1 VVYIKGIKESL
12 RATSIGRLKFLRTFA
27 TLHRG
32 GGAARR
38 ELCATSS
45 TTADGRPQA
54 KWLANQYE
62 GLELRESKS
71 KNKSGFRN
79 ITLRRN

>member
-1 VVYIKGIKESL
+1 V
-12 RATSIGRLKFLRTFA
+12 
-27 TLHRG
+27 
-32 GGAARR
+32 
-38 ELCATSS
+38 
-45 TTADGRPQA
+45 TADQA

-79 ITLRRN
+79 ITLRRKGGHLG